1 MGVAEMGQALLWIVV
16 LIACWFGY
24 QLLLQ
29 NGRLQL
35 RLEELERELQA
46 QGVIPEWGRAIPR
59 GLPAGSLLNDFELP
73 VLSGGAMTLTQWRGK
88 KALLIFFNPE
98 CSFCLEMLPQLAAL
112 IPEADGRSPVPL
124 IISTGPIEENRRIF
138 DPHRLSHAVLLQEGA
153 EVASLYRVAGTPMGY
168 LVDERGLTA
177 TELITGADDL
187 LALLRA
193 GDQYR
198 LREPD
203 EAGRSSSGRPAYRGF
218 SRSLDGSKLK
228 RDGLEAGT
236 PAPDFTL
243 PRLDGGKLSLKQYS
257 GQKTLLVFS
266 DPDCS
271 PCQQLAPKLEK
282 LHRRAE
288 VNVLMISRGDAEANR
303 QKVAEH
309 GLTFPVALQRH
320 WEISRAYGIFA
331 TPVGYL
337 IDEEG
342 TLATRVAIGADA
354 ILNLTSTDEFRAAA
368 RRPARREN

>member
-1 MGVAEMGQALLWIVV
+1 MGVAEIGLVLLWIVV
-16 LIACWFGY
+16 LTACWFGY

-35 RLEELERELQA
+35 RLEELERELRA
-46 QGVIPEWGRAIPR
+46 QGLLPDLGRAIPR

-73 VLSGGAMTLTQWRGK
+73 VLSGGATTLSQWRGK

-112 IPEADGRSPVPL
+112 IREADGRSPVPL
-124 IISTGPIEENRRIF
+124 IVSTGAVEENRRIF
-138 DPHRLSHAVLLQEGA
+138 DPHNISQAVLVQEGA

-177 TELITGADDL
+177 SELITGADDL
-187 LALLRA
+187 LALLRSS
-193 GDQYR
+193 DQQR
-198 LREPD
+198 LGEPD
-203 EAGRSSSGRPAYRGF
+203 GVEESAPARRRF
-218 SRSLDGSKLK
+218 SRSLADSKIK

-243 PRLDGGKLSLKQYS
+243 PRLDGGELSLKQCF
-257 GQKTLLVFS
+257 GRKTLLVFS
-266 DPDCS
+266 DPNCA
-271 PCQQLAPKLEK
+271 PCQQLAPKLEQ
-282 LHRRAE
+282 LHRRGE

-342 TLATRVAIGADA
+342 VVATRVAIGADA
-354 ILNLTSTDEFRAAA
+354 ILNLTIERKKRKNETTV
-368 RRPARREN
+368 